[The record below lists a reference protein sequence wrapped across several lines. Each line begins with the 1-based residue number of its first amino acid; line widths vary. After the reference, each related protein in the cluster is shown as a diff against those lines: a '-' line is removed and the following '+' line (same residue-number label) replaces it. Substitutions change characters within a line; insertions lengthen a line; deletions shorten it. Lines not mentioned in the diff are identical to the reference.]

1 MNSPR
6 LAFLIALS
14 VIPSPLAAQGFDCAG
29 AQTPVERLICAA
41 PAIGALDSAL
51 NSAVQAR
58 LATAPEE
65 RGELL
70 ADSRRWLAERDKTCA
85 VTPGR
90 LPPDR
95 RRAAIACLAGV
106 YRERLSV
113 LMAGSAK
120 HPANDRTDKAICH
133 RFIDAYRSALAIRAN
148 DPADIH
154 APLNQSP
161 FSFLANIPQSGVT
174 RAPASNPVP
183 ETTPKA
189 LDQWGR
195 DQTPPL
201 RISAKVKR
209 DILNLG
215 STSILTIDQAPQ
227 TNFYVASQ
235 VQGTA
240 HCIYTAAFTIRNGVT
255 ERVAKPLWSG
265 QPGDLCGVDQFFGS
279 IDGRTVAVLDNE
291 SPYEPSLAARLTF
304 KSWEK
309 TNFGPSC
316 SVSFDY
322 DPAFVDMTTVSAQ
335 EPDQKC
341 DNAVC
346 AALKPQALALVKA
359 VHRDPL
365 SARLN
370 AVQGLSS
377 THRKTFEAMEKLAR
391 DKTGDIPPTEAPANP
406 ASYLDQNPLLLPIQ
420 HEGVVY
426 LASVG
431 HYTIGWRVYPDW
443 SVKLEKLDH
452 GAMATIGTAPVAMRR
467 GTLRSAIVE

>member
-1 MNSPR
+1 MNMSR
-6 LAFLIALS
+6 LAYLIALS
-14 VIPSPLAAQGFDCAG
+14 VVPAPLAAQGFDCAK
-29 AQTPVERLICAA
+29 AQTPVEKLICAA
-41 PAIGALDSAL
+41 PEIGALDSAL
-51 NSAVQAR
+51 NSAVQSR
-58 LATAPEE
+58 LAAAPQE
-65 RGELL
+65 RSDFL

-85 VTPGR
+85 VPPGR
-90 LPPDR
+90 LPPDK
-95 RRAAIACLAGV
+95 RRAAIACLAEV
-106 YRERLSV
+106 YHKRLSA
-113 LMAGSAK
+113 LMEGAAK
-120 HPANDRTDKAICH
+120 HPVSDRTDKALCH

-195 DQTPPL
+195 DQTPPV

-215 STSILTIDQAPQ
+215 SISILTIDQAPQ
-227 TNFYVASQ
+227 MNFYVANQ

-255 ERVAKPLWSG
+255 ERVPKPLWSG
-265 QPGDLCGVDQFFGS
+265 QPGDLCGVDQFFGL

-309 TNFGPSC
+309 TAFGPAC
-316 SVSFDY
+316 SVSFDF
-322 DPAFVDMTTVSAQ
+322 DPAFVDMMPGSAQ

-341 DNAVC
+341 DSAAC
-346 AALKPQALALVKA
+346 AALKPLARGLVKA
-359 VHRDPL
+359 VHHDPL
-365 SARLN
+365 GARRE
-370 AVQGLSS
+370 AIQALSS
-377 THRKTFEAMEKLAR
+377 TQRMTFETMEKLAR
-391 DKTGDIPPTEAPANP
+391 DATGDLPPPEAPANP
-406 ASYLDQNPLLLPIQ
+406 ASYLDQNPLLLPIP
-420 HEGVVY
+420 HEGEVY

-431 HYTIGWRVYPDW
+431 HYTIGWRTYPDW
-443 SVKLEKLDH
+443 SVKLQKLDH
-452 GAMATIGTAPVAMRR
+452 GALTTIGTAPVAMRR
-467 GTLRSAIVE
+467 GTLRSATVE